1 MANEL
6 LTIVNYMAKERG
18 IAKDALIKALESA
31 MESAVTKN
39 YGNKDEFRIKI
50 DPVSC
55 EIKGFKILEVVD
67 DEPLTEFEINI
78 NDALEID
85 PNIKCGELLEI
96 ESTPENLGRIAAQ
109 TAKQVILQKIR
120 QAENEQIFEEYKN
133 QEGEIITGTVK
144 RFYRGD
150 IIVELDKIEALIPSK
165 ERIESEDF
173 RIGERISAYVLSVDK
188 GPNGAAPKIL
198 LSRTTPAFVK
208 RLFEMEST
216 EINEGIVKI
225 VSIARE
231 PGYRTKMSVST
242 EDPRIDPVGA
252 CVGIRGVRVRNVV
265 DELGGEK
272 IDIVPYSEDLKTY
285 VANALA
291 PAKGIEVEL
300 DPENPKIAHI
310 TVAPEQYSL
319 AIGKQ
324 GLNVKLSAKLL
335 RMKINIT
342 KKSDEKHDAFEKQLM
357 QAIEKLAA
365 VDGISHEDAEILVKA
380 GFITLEGIAEVDI
393 SDIIE
398 LAGITQEH
406 AESIYSA
413 AINAITA

>member
-18 IAKDALIKALESA
+18 IAKDALIKALETA
-31 MESAVTKN
+31 MESAVAKD
-39 YGNKDEFRIKI
+39 YGSQDDFRLRI
-50 DPVSC
+50 DPVTC

-67 DEPLTEFEINI
+67 DDPMSDKEINI
-78 NDALEID
+78 KDALEID
-85 PNIKCGELLEI
+85 PEIVCGELLEV
-96 ESTPENLGRIAAQ
+96 ESTPENLGRVAAQ

-120 QAENEQIFEEYKN
+120 QAENDQIFEEYKE
-133 QEGEIITGTVK
+133 QQGEIVTGSVK
-144 RFYRGD
+144 RFQRND
-150 IIVELDKIEALIPSK
+150 ILVELDKVEGIIPAK
-165 ERIESEDF
+165 ERIETEDF
-173 RIGERISAYVLSVDK
+173 RIGERISAYVLSVEK
-188 GPNGAAPKIL
+188 GMNGSAPKIT
-198 LSRTTPAFVK
+198 LSRTTPAFVR

-225 VSIARE
+225 VNIARE
-231 PGYRTKMSVST
+231 PGLRTKMAVVT

-272 IDIVPYSEDLKTY
+272 IDIVPYSEVIETY
-285 VANALA
+285 VTNALA
-291 PAKGIEVEL
+291 PAKGIEVEI
-300 DPENPKIAHI
+300 DKENPKLAHV
-310 TVAPEQYSL
+310 TVTPDQYSL

-342 KKSDEKHDAFEKQLM
+342 KKSDKEHDAFEKQLM
-357 QAIEKLAA
+357 EAINNLAV
-365 VDGISHEDAEILVKA
+365 VDGISHSDAEILVKA
-380 GFITLEGIAEVDI
+380 GFVTVEGISAVDI
-393 SDIIE
+393 GDIVE

-413 AINAITA
+413 ALVAMTS